1 MVRLIACAV
10 LALLLLARP
19 SAQETIDRV
28 MAVVVGNVI
37 TLSDVKAAQDLGL
50 VDPGRA
56 ADPVRQILSRLIDRA
71 LVLDEAERYVPPEPT
86 PDAIE
91 NAVRGIRSRFDTD
104 RAFAAT
110 LARVGVSEQGL
121 RQTLR
126 ENLRIQAYL
135 DQRFPAA
142 TEPERRGT
150 LIQEW
155 VAGLRRRAE
164 ILDLY
169 VSPPEASSNVPR

>member
-1 MVRLIACAV
+1 ARRPDSIRSRIQNQSAGKRRNDGLVRDVRTGVLMFRLTLCAV
-10 LALLLLARP
+10 LVVTLLARP
-19 SAQETIDRV
+19 AGQEIIDRV

-56 ADPVRQILSRLIDRA
+56 VDPVRETLSRLIERA

-91 NAVRGIRSRFDTD
+91 NAVRGIRSRFDSD

-110 LARVGVSEQGL
+110 LTRVGVSEQGL

-135 DQRFPAA
+135 D
-142 TEPERRGT
+142 
-150 LIQEW
+150 
-155 VAGLRRRAE
+155 
-164 ILDLY
+164 
-169 VSPPEASSNVPR
+169 